1 MLRRS
6 GSGIT
11 HRTRSDI
18 SIRSFNCHKFTAIT
32 LHNPVDKTLAEALLN
47 NGVFVKQKCSDGL
60 CGWCSMGCLIGDGQH
75 WDFVLAKKIGR
86 QK

>member
-32 LHNPVDKTLAEALLN
+32 LHNPADKTLAEALLN
-47 NGVFVKQKCSDGL
+47 NGVFVNKNAAMAFAVGVRWGVS
-60 CGWCSMGCLIGDGQH
+60 
-75 WDFVLAKKIGR
+75 
-86 QK
+86 